1 MKTIPILAALALA
14 PSLAIAGGGDRI
26 ETAFDGSWTTN
37 CSGPYQCSLEIFDR
51 PQIGR
56 RFAAFIVA
64 TNDPAA
70 DPVCSYVFPVIMNTD
85 GQLITATKVFTL
97 KIALVD
103 NGIYV
108 DGIPDSLCGIV
119 LDGHY
124 RELGD

>member
-1 MKTIPILAALALA
+1 MKTFPILAALAFV
-14 PSLAIAGGGDRI
+14 PSLAIAGDNI

-37 CSGPYQCSLEIFDR
+37 CSEPYQCSLEIFDR
-51 PQIGR
+51 PQIGE

-64 TNDPAA
+64 TYDTNA
-70 DPVCSYVFPVIMNTD
+70 DPVCSYVFPVIRNED
-85 GQLITATKVFTL
+85 GQLITATKDFVL

-108 DGIPDSLCGIV
+108 DGIPDRLCGIV

-124 RELGD
+124 RERGD

>member
-1 MKTIPILAALALA
+1 MKALPILAALALF
-14 PSLAIAGGGDRI
+14 PSLAFAGGGDRI

-51 PQIGR
+51 PQIGK

-64 TNDPAA
+64 TYDTK
-70 DPVCSYVFPVIMNTD
+70 DDRVCSYVFPVILNND
-85 GQLITATKVFTL
+85 GQLITATRDLVL
-97 KIALVD
+97 KIALVE
-103 NGIYV
+103 NGLYV
-108 DGIPDSLCGIV
+108 EGVPDRLCGIV

>member
-1 MKTIPILAALALA
+1 MITKALTLLAIFA
-14 PSLAIAGGGDRI
+14 PSVAIADGPV
-26 ETAFDGSWTTN
+26 ETAFDGSWTIN
-37 CSGPYQCSLEIFDR
+37 CTGPYQCSLEIFDR
-51 PQIGR
+51 PQIGK

-64 TNDPAA
+64 TNDPDA
-70 DPVCSYVFPVIMNTD
+70 DPVCSYVFPVIRNED
-85 GQLITATKVFTL
+85 GQLVTATRDFVL

-108 DGIPDSLCGIV
+108 DGIPDRLCGIV

>member
-1 MKTIPILAALALA
+1 MKTLPILATLAFA
-14 PSLAIAGGGDRI
+14 PSLAFAGGGDRI

-37 CSGPYQCSLEIFDR
+37 CPGPYQCSLEIFDR
-51 PQIGR
+51 PQIGK

-64 TNDPAA
+64 TYDTKD
-70 DPVCSYVFPVIMNTD
+70 DPVCSYVFPVVLNTD
-85 GQLITATKVFTL
+85 GQLISATREFVL
-97 KIALVD
+97 KIALVE

-108 DGIPDSLCGIV
+108 DGFPDRLCGIV